1 LKIFISFLYTVLRSF
16 FLRLL
21 LLIFPIICFPVFAPL
36 YAQTSLNGLYQNYNA
51 FQTKGDNELLA
62 GRNRFRLQLNSP
74 ISRGNLSAE
83 LDFIQRY
90 NEENPIEI
98 QLRELYADLYFDQSD
113 LRIGIQKIV
122 WGRATG
128 GFITDI
134 LTPVDLREFLT
145 QDPDDL
151 RFGLTALNYTRYFD
165 ANSLQFVVSPL
176 FQPDLLPPADSRW
189 FPIQTIPSPL
199 PIRYQDAE
207 RSNNIKNIQIALRYG
222 YRSSPNFDLDLYLM
236 NWSHP
241 MPAYAITINFLN
253 LPDLATVDLTE
264 TYNQSLMAG
273 FSSAIRLGSNFT
285 LNVESLYVNRRLFTF
300 LPVPISLLEDAL
312 TDIQSGFQ
320 LLQEFDLRDDGYLLK
335 KPWLNSMVGF
345 QTDQLGFTI
354 NAQAYLE
361 AIFDYEDRIL
371 PRRLYPYATLILN
384 RPLLRDR
391 LQIVFL
397 TRYNIYAEDFWTQ
410 LQGIYEVD
418 DGIELSL
425 GANLFGG
432 KDITPFYGH
441 FTFNQFKENSFI
453 FTKIAV
459 YF

>member
-1 LKIFISFLYTVLRSF
+1 
-16 FLRLL
+16 
-21 LLIFPIICFPVFAPL
+21 
-36 YAQTSLNGLYQNYNA
+36 
-51 FQTKGDNELLA
+51 
-62 GRNRFRLQLNSP
+62 
-74 ISRGNLSAE
+74 
-83 LDFIQRY
+83 
-90 NEENPIEI
+90 
-98 QLRELYADLYFDQSD
+98 
-113 LRIGIQKIV
+113 
-122 WGRATG
+122 
-128 GFITDI
+128 
-134 LTPVDLREFLT
+134 
-145 QDPDDL
+145 
-151 RFGLTALNYTRYFD
+151 
-165 ANSLQFVVSPL
+165 
-176 FQPDLLPPADSRW
+176 
-189 FPIQTIPSPL
+189 
-199 PIRYQDAE
+199 
-207 RSNNIKNIQIALRYG
+207 
-222 YRSSPNFDLDLYLM
+222 
-236 NWSHP
+236 
-241 MPAYAITINFLN
+241 
-253 LPDLATVDLTE
+253 
-264 TYNQSLMAG
+264 MAG

-391 LQIVFL
+391 LQMVFL